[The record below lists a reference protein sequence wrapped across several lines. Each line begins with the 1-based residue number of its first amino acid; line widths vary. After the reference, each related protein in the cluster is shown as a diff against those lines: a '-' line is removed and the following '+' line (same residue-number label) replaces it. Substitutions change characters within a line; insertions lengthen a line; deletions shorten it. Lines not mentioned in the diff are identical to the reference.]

1 MAQVLVTEPVHPD
14 ALALLRA
21 GGCAVFDGP
30 ALDAPAFAKAL
41 AQAEILLVRI
51 LRLDPALMAAP
62 LRMIAKHGVGVDN
75 IPLEAARAAGI
86 AVANTPGANANAVAE
101 HTLML
106 MLALAKSLPKM
117 TTAALH
123 DGRPDRAARVVD
135 LSGRRLLLIGYGR
148 TAQRVAA
155 LAKAFGM
162 SITVM
167 APRLR
172 GELTPEG
179 YAIADDLHTALHSA
193 DLLSLH
199 CPLTPAT
206 QGLIG
211 AAELA
216 LLPHGA
222 YVINTAR
229 GGLIDEAA
237 LAAAAHLGGFA
248 VDVVAEEPIRQD
260 NPLLHAANGI
270 VTPHSAAMSAEAFR
284 QMGMDAAQ
292 NILDYLAGRLNPA
305 HTVVAGL

>member
-1 MAQVLVTEPVHPD
+1 MVQVLVTESVHPD
-14 ALALLRA
+14 ALTLLRA
-21 GGCAVFDGP
+21 GGCAVLDGP
-30 ALDAPAFAKAL
+30 TLDAPAFAKAL

-51 LRLDPALMAAP
+51 LKLDPTRMTAP
-62 LRMIAKHGVGVDN
+62 LRMVSKHGVGVDN
-75 IPLEAARAAGI
+75 IPLEAARAGGI
-86 AVANTPGANANAVAE
+86 VVANTPGANANAVAE

-117 TTAALH
+117 TTAALR
-123 DGRPDRAARVVD
+123 DGRPDRTARVVD
-135 LSGRRLLLIGYGR
+135 LARRRLLLIGYGR

-162 SITVM
+162 SITVLS
-167 APRLR
+167 PRLR

-179 YAIADDLHTALHSA
+179 YAIARDLHTALQSA
-193 DLLSLH
+193 DVLSLH

-206 QGLIG
+206 QGMIG

-237 LAAAAHLGGFA
+237 LAAATHLGGFA
-248 VDVVAEEPIRQD
+248 VDVVAEEPIRHD

-305 HTVVAGL
+305 YTVVAGQ

>member
-1 MAQVLVTEPVHPD
+1 MVQVLVTEPVHPD

-21 GGCAVFDGP
+21 GGCKVIYGP
-30 ALDAPAFAKAL
+30 NLDAPAFSNAL
-41 AQAEILLVRI
+41 AQVEILLVRI
-51 LRLDPALMAAP
+51 LKLDPTCIAAP
-62 LRMIAKHGVGVDN
+62 LRMVSKHGVGVDN
-75 IPLEAARAAGI
+75 IPLEVARVAGI
-86 AVANTPGANANAVAE
+86 AVANTPGANTNAVAE

-106 MLALAKSLPKM
+106 MLALAKSLPQM
-117 TTAALH
+117 TAAALR

-135 LSGRRLLLIGYGR
+135 LAGRRLLLIGYGR
-148 TAQRVAA
+148 TARRVAA

-162 SITVM
+162 SLTVM
-167 APRLR
+167 SPRLR
-172 GELTPEG
+172 GVLTPEG
-179 YAIADDLHTALHSA
+179 YAIAHDLHAALQSA
-193 DLLSLH
+193 DVLSLH

-216 LLPHGA
+216 LLPRGA
-222 YVINTAR
+222 HVINTAR

-237 LAAAAHLGGFA
+237 LAAATHLGGFA
-248 VDVVAEEPIRQD
+248 VDVVAEEPIRPD
-260 NPLLHAANGI
+260 NLLLHAANGI

-305 HTVVAGL
+305 HTIVAGH